1 MFKTIRRF
9 VSFFTV
15 LVVILGAFKS
25 VFAWLANSENDNH
38 ELFVDEEES
47 ERQF

>member
-1 MFKTIRRF
+1 MFKTIKRL
-9 VSFFTV
+9 VGIITA
-15 LVVILGAFKS
+15 LVVILGALKS
-25 VFAWLANSENDNH
+25 VFAWLANSEHGTH

>member
-1 MFKTIRRF
+1 MFKTIRRL

-15 LVVILGAFKS
+15 LVVILGALKS

>member
-1 MFKTIRRF
+1 MVKTIRR
-9 VSFFTV
+9 VVGLFTT
-15 LVVILGAFKS
+15 LVVILGALRS
-25 VFAWLANSENDNH
+25 VFAWLANSEHGTH

>member
-1 MFKTIRRF
+1 MFKTIRRL
-9 VSFFTV
+9 VGVFTI
-15 LVVILGAFKS
+15 LVVILGALKS
-25 VFAWLANSENDNH
+25 VFSWLANSEHGTH

>member
-1 MFKTIRRF
+1 MFKAIRR
-9 VSFFTV
+9 VVGLFTV
-15 LVVILGAFKS
+15 LVMVFGAFKS
-25 VFAWLANSENDNH
+25 VFAWLANTGNDNH